1 MRGDKAGKERSHK
14 RMFKLT
20 RVRDIESFFEKF

>member
-1 MRGDKAGKERSHK
+1 MRGDKTGKERSHK
-14 RMFKLT
+14 RMFKLM